1 MIRNPY
7 QIKMFKHI
15 FDKLL
20 TLVSNYLFR
29 RNTSVNGI
37 SVGKVVGQ
45 SNSERFSLVLVNGT
59 DKRGV
64 VHKSFQIG
72 HHLVARIGIAV
83 FVVVPELTKTY

>member
-1 MIRNPY
+1 M
-7 QIKMFKHI
+7 
-15 FDKLL
+15 
-20 TLVSNYLFR
+20 VSNYLFR

-83 FVVVPELTKTY
+83 FVVVPELTKTLTLAINKGKKTAIYLVKKFRP